1 MSYLKRVFCGLLV
14 AVLISLT
21 GCLGVNYQTES
32 GDEEITT
39 QISAEEQQRMDLY
52 IAVMK
57 AAFQEENGGSGFIAV
72 HLDTL
77 EGLSGPAKTEVLQ
90 ELTDLSPQVYS
101 FEDVKEDTSK
111 FEFYDDEHHS
121 QTLDGT
127 VLWVEV
133 EEYSETKAIITGVS
147 WFGVLGAVFPT
158 YEAVY
163 ENGSWQLKLI
173 RMAIS

>member
-121 QTLDGT
+121 QALDGT

-147 WFGVLGAVFPT
+147 WFGALGAVFPT

>member
-1 MSYLKRVFCGLLV
+1 MKRVFCGLLV

-21 GCLGVNYQTES
+21 GCLGANFQTEPA
-32 GDEEITT
+32 DEEINPP
-39 QISAEEQQRMDLY
+39 ISAEEQQRMDLY

-57 AAFQEENGGSGFIAV
+57 AAFNEENGGSKFIAV

-77 EGLSGPAKTEVLQ
+77 EGLSDLAKTEVLK

-101 FEDVKEDTSK
+101 FEDVKEDTTK
-111 FEFYDDEHHS
+111 FEFYDAEHHS

-147 WFGVLGAVFPT
+147 WFGALGAVFPT

>member
-1 MSYLKRVFCGLLV
+1 MKKVLCWMLAVVLV
-14 AVLISLT
+14 SIMGCAGIDTQTKPANEAPALT
-21 GCLGVNYQTES
+21 PQV
-32 GDEEITT
+32 
-39 QISAEEQQRMDLY
+39 SAQERQRMDLY

-57 AAFQEENGGSGFIAV
+57 AAFNEENGGNGFIAV

-77 EGLSGPAKTEVLQ
+77 EGLSDQAKDEVLK

-101 FEDVKEDTSK
+101 FEDVKEDTTK
-111 FEFYDDEHHS
+111 FEFYNAELHS
-121 QTLDGT
+121 QTLDGS

-133 EEYSETKAIITGVS
+133 EEYSETQALITGVS

>member
-1 MSYLKRVFCGLLV
+1 MSCLKRVYCGLLV

-21 GCLGVNYQTES
+21 GCLGVNYQTEPA
-32 GDEEITT
+32 DEKITT

-77 EGLSGPAKTEVLQ
+77 EGLSGQAKTEVLQ

-147 WFGVLGAVFPT
+147 WFGALGAVFPT

>member
-1 MSYLKRVFCGLLV
+1 MEKVLCWMLAVVLV
-14 AVLISLT
+14 SIM
-21 GCLGVNYQTES
+21 GCAGIDTQTKPANEAPAP
-32 GDEEITT
+32 TP
-39 QISAEEQQRMDLY
+39 QVSAQERQRMDLY

-57 AAFQEENGGSGFIAV
+57 AAFNEENGGNGFIAV

-77 EGLSGPAKTEVLQ
+77 EGLSDQAKDEVLK

-101 FEDVKEDTSK
+101 FEDVKEDTTK
-111 FEFYDDEHHS
+111 FEFYNAELHS
-121 QTLDGT
+121 QTLDGS

-133 EEYSETKAIITGVS
+133 EEYSETQALITGVS

>member
-1 MSYLKRVFCGLLV
+1 MEKVLCWMLAVVLV
-14 AVLISLT
+14 SIMGCAGIDTQTKPANEAPALT
-21 GCLGVNYQTES
+21 PQV
-32 GDEEITT
+32 
-39 QISAEEQQRMDLY
+39 SAQERQRMDLY

-57 AAFQEENGGSGFIAV
+57 AAFNEENGGNGFIAV

-77 EGLSGPAKTEVLQ
+77 EGLSDQAKDEVLK

-101 FEDVKEDTSK
+101 FEDVKEDTTK
-111 FEFYDDEHHS
+111 FEFYNAELHS
-121 QTLDGT
+121 QTLDGS

-133 EEYSETKAIITGVS
+133 EEYSETQALITGVS

>member
-1 MSYLKRVFCGLLV
+1 MKKVLYCMLAVVLV
-14 AVLISLT
+14 SIM
-21 GCLGVNYQTES
+21 GCAGVNTQTKPANEAP
-32 GDEEITT
+32 DLTP
-39 QISAEEQQRMDLY
+39 QVSAQERQRMDLY

-57 AAFQEENGGSGFIAV
+57 AAFNEENGGNGFIAV

-77 EGLSGPAKTEVLQ
+77 EGLSDQAKDEVLK

-101 FEDVKEDTSK
+101 FEDVKEDTTK
-111 FEFYDDEHHS
+111 FEFYNAELHS
-121 QTLDGT
+121 QTLDGS

-133 EEYSETKAIITGVS
+133 EEYSETQALITGVS

>member
-1 MSYLKRVFCGLLV
+1 MKKVLCWMLAVVLV
-14 AVLISLT
+14 SIMGCAGIDTQTKPANEAPALT
-21 GCLGVNYQTES
+21 PQV
-32 GDEEITT
+32 
-39 QISAEEQQRMDLY
+39 SAQERQRMDLY

-57 AAFQEENGGSGFIAV
+57 AAFNEENGGNGFIAV

-77 EGLSGPAKTEVLQ
+77 EGLSDQAKDEVLK

-101 FEDVKEDTSK
+101 FEDVKEDTTK
-111 FEFYDDEHHS
+111 FEFYNAELHS
-121 QTLDGT
+121 QTLDGS

-133 EEYSETKAIITGVS
+133 EEYSETQALITGVS

-163 ENGSWQLKLI
+163 ENGSWKLKLI

>member
-1 MSYLKRVFCGLLV
+1 MEKVLCWMLAVVLV
-14 AVLISLT
+14 SIMGCAGIDTQTKPANEAPALT
-21 GCLGVNYQTES
+21 PQV
-32 GDEEITT
+32 
-39 QISAEEQQRMDLY
+39 SAQERQRMDLY

-57 AAFQEENGGSGFIAV
+57 AAFNEENGGNGFIAV

-77 EGLSGPAKTEVLQ
+77 EGLSDQAKDEVLK

-101 FEDVKEDTSK
+101 FEDVKEDTTK
-111 FEFYDDEHHS
+111 FEFYNAELHS
-121 QTLDGT
+121 QTLDGS

-133 EEYSETKAIITGVS
+133 EEYSETQALITGVS

-163 ENGSWQLKLI
+163 ENGSWKLKLI

>member
-1 MSYLKRVFCGLLV
+1 MRKVLCCMLTVLLV
-14 AVLISLT
+14 SIM
-21 GCLGVNYQTES
+21 GCAGVNTPTKPTNEAPNLAPQA
-32 GDEEITT
+32 
-39 QISAEEQQRMDLY
+39 SAQERQRMDLY
-52 IAVMK
+52 IAVMT

-133 EEYSETKAIITGVS
+133 EEYSETKAIITGIS
-147 WFGVLGAVFPT
+147 WFGALGAVFPT